1 VQADRSRRRVAL
13 YALSVYALRL
23 RLQEGLEAPP
33 KNLDVIA
40 DYTKGAV
47 GTGDLI
53 DFSSALTV
61 RGSSAAASST
71 QASINPST
79 GEASFATGSDTTLA
93 DALSDIA
100 ARFTAAT
107 DTAGEFAL
115 FRVNQTGNF
124 YVFISDG
131 ANGVTANDVVIQLTG
146 ITSVAAI
153 DLTGGNLTLTAL
165 APEHF
170 GCVRA

>member
-1 VQADRSRRRVAL
+1 MGEEGNDTLVGGSGADTLTGGSGRDTFVF
-13 YALSVYALRL
+13 
-23 RLQEGLEAPP
+23 APGSSGQTR
-33 KNLDVIA
+33 NFDVIA

-53 DFSSALTV
+53 DFSAALTV
-61 RGSSAAASST
+61 GGSSAAASST

-79 GEASFATGSDTTLA
+79 AVASFASGSGTTLD

-100 ARFTAAT
+100 TRFTAAI
-107 DTAGEFAL
+107 DAAGEFAL

-131 ANGVTANDVVIQLTG
+131 SKGVTANDVVIQLTG
-146 ITSVAAI
+146 ITSVATI
-153 DLTGGNLTLTAL
+153 DLTGGNLTLIA
-165 APEHF
+165 
-170 GCVRA
+170 

>member
-1 VQADRSRRRVAL
+1 
-13 YALSVYALRL
+13 
-23 RLQEGLEAPP
+23 
-33 KNLDVIA
+33 
-40 DYTKGAV
+40 V

-53 DFSSALTV
+53 GFSSALIV
-61 RGSSAAASST
+61 GGSNVAVSVT
-71 QASINPST
+71 EASIDPT
-79 GEASFATGSDTTLA
+79 TAVASFAIDSGTTLS

-153 DLTGGNLTLTAL
+153 DLTEGNLTLTA
-165 APEHF
+165 
-170 GCVRA
+170 